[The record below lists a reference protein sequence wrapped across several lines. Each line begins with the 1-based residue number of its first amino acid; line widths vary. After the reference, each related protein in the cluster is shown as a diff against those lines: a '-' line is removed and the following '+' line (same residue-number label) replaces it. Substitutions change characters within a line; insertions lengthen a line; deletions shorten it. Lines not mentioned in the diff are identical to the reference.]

1 MPGQSVWMVLK
12 FWSSKRPRLQQ
23 ETVRVGGHGT
33 SVRPRERTNIGA
45 TKPALATGVLPFSLS
60 EGRTGE
66 AVPYSSVMVLSPTL
80 PSCLWGIEEDGTF
93 CQLTRHF
100 KSFYSCQGLGAGKNE
115 EQLFDGFGVCF
126 WSEHVLELRVVS
138 VISRVLNA
146 TELYALKWFLLGA
159 PGWLRRFSGQLRLRS

>member
-1 MPGQSVWMVLK
+1 MDGVEILE
-12 FWSSKRPRLQQ
+12 FQ
-23 ETVRVGGHGT
+23 EAQTAARDRVCEWARNF
-33 SVRPRERTNIGA
+33 SLARRKDNIGA
-45 TKPALATGVLPFSLS
+45 TKPALAMGVFPFSLS

-115 EQLFDGFGVCF
+115 EQLFNGFGVCF
-126 WSEHVLELRVVS
+126 WSEHVLELRVV
-138 VISRVLNA
+138 L
-146 TELYALKWFLLGA
+146 
-159 PGWLRRFSGQLRLRS
+159 